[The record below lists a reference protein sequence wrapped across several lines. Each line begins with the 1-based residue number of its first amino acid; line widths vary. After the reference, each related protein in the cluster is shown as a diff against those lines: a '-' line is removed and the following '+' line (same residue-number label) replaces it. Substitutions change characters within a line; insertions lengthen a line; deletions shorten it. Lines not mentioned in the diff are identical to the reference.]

1 MRIAVFFPL
10 NEGTGIN
17 TYPATVA
24 VPANGAY
31 PLLRDTNLPF
41 DELYSGIY
49 ATQTV
54 ANAGYWSFV
63 TNSPGLSAMID
74 IDDIVEQDG
83 GTLAHDFT
91 SGDCTI
97 EMFIRPDATY
107 DNYLYLACQHA
118 TGGTGSIMWV
128 MLTSRQLKM
137 ELLPEGASSRLS
149 RTSSALSA
157 EEWHHVAL
165 VFDRAAQTVSQY
177 VDYSLSGQLTEF
189 RQDVS
194 VDTSKYSRYLQLFGG
209 YGHGHNQQMRGG
221 VDGVRL
227 TKRALKPW
235 EFMKKG
241 TVETEPVGRMRAW
254 ISFDGDYTVKPRT
267 NDIPVGVASS
277 GATCDPAVPGVLIED
292 GRGNRLVETNSASA
306 AFPGSLF
313 FARNVLTD
321 PIDMREHTLEF
332 FVRFDEIPTQDYM
345 NLVRF
350 NEGTSSGG
358 DVVYGVRYRSS
369 GDKLSLRIDTVSS
382 AQKDEVS
389 GHFNQGKEFSDSGI
403 ADGRWHHVALTF
415 TPDYTTSASY
425 PNGKTTIAFYKDRKY
440 VGYVVAKGILRTVG
454 GGELSN
460 TSFTIGSTAFH
471 GNIDEVRVTQGVL
484 QVADMMHATHVK
496 HGFSL
501 VVR

>member
-1 MRIAVFFPL
+1 M
-10 NEGTGIN
+10 
-17 TYPATVA
+17 
-24 VPANGAY
+24 
-31 PLLRDTNLPF
+31 
-41 DELYSGIY
+41 
-49 ATQTV
+49 
-54 ANAGYWSFV
+54 
-63 TNSPGLSAMID
+63 
-74 IDDIVEQDG
+74 
-83 GTLAHDFT
+83 
-91 SGDCTI
+91 
-97 EMFIRPDATY
+97 
-107 DNYLYLACQHA
+107 
-118 TGGTGSIMWV
+118 
-128 MLTSRQLKM
+128 
-137 ELLPEGASSRLS
+137 
-149 RTSSALSA
+149 
-157 EEWHHVAL
+157 AL
-165 VFDRAAQTVSQY
+165 VFDREAQTVSQY
-177 VDYSLSGQLTEF
+177 VDYSQTGQLTGF
-189 RQDVS
+189 LQNAS
-194 VDTSKYSRYLQLFGG
+194 VDTNKYSRYLQLFGG
-209 YGHGHNQQMRGG
+209 YGHSNNQQMRGG

-235 EFMKKG
+235 EFLKKG
-241 TVETEPVGRMRAW
+241 PVEPEPVGRTRAW

-267 NDIPVGVASS
+267 NEIPVGVASS
-277 GATCDPAVPGVLIED
+277 GATCGTAVPGVLIED

-332 FVRFDEIPTQDYM
+332 LVKFDEIPTSDYM

-358 DVVYGVRYRSS
+358 DVVYGVRYRYS

-425 PNGKTTIAFYKDRKY
+425 PNGKTTIAFYRDRKY
-440 VGYVVAKGILRTVG
+440 VSSAEAKGILRTVG

-460 TSFTIGSTAFH
+460 TSFTIGSAAFH

-496 HGFSL
+496 RGFSL